1 MTTIKGV
8 LAALFII
15 ALTIFTLAALGGGLA
30 TVASAGWP
38 WAVGAIV
45 LFIAG
50 AAS

>member
-15 ALTIFTLAALGGGLA
+15 CLALFMLAALGGGLA
-30 TVASAGWP
+30 AVASAGWP
-38 WAVGAIV
+38 WAAAAIV
-45 LFIAG
+45 LFAAG